1 MTGTRAHTWTAF
13 AIIVIGSPALAGP
26 LMSEKDCL
34 ELVKLTRE
42 CRTRANHYEK
52 SQLSSDAVRFR
63 QCEKVY
69 FESYTNFCDPNREF
83 IAMIRKGAEQ
93 KRALEGAVAPE
104 VSRPRANDEPVSAS
118 TGGGFTANE
127 VAGII
132 GELAIIGLGAAAGSA
147 SSSGY
152 RSNPRTPTPSVPRSR
167 DSGVSGGSR

>member
-1 MTGTRAHTWTAF
+1 MTATRALTFTAL
-13 AIIVIGSPALAGP
+13 AVIAAGSSALAGP

-52 SQLSSDAVRFR
+52 SQLASDAARFR
-63 QCEKVY
+63 QCEKLY
-69 FESYTNFCDPNREF
+69 FESYTNFCDSNREF

-104 VSRPRANDEPVSAS
+104 IARPDANDETVSAS
-118 TGGGFTANE
+118 TGGGFSTNE
-127 VAGII
+127 VVGII
-132 GELAIIGLGAAAGSA
+132 GELAIIGLGAAAGTA

-152 RSNPRTPTPSVPRSR
+152 SNGPRTQMPSVPRSR